1 MAKKDF
7 PKFDTAEV
15 LAVAQA
21 IFRLEGNRINRGDF
35 DFVTKKHGISSK
47 SQLVAHFDNTVP
59 IVVTAED
66 REIAQVMPAHIQ
78 QKIIMDTLT
87 GKDIGDF
94 VADINTIVSREHV
107 HQFDLGRA
115 VWAPKL
121 YADMVKQSGDQ
132 EDIARYAIT
141 SGYIG
146 KIKDKL
152 ELQFFPVSIKFSRE
166 YNCFRHLGHDG
177 AGNLIGFLNKN
188 KIELDC
194 RILGRVKSHAVSK
207 YNNNAKVTYLNYV
220 REIS

>member
-35 DFVTKKHGISSK
+35 DFVTKKQGISSK
-47 SQLVAHFDNTVP
+47 SQLVAHFDNSVP
-59 IVVTAED
+59 VEVTAAD
-66 REIAQVMPAHIQ
+66 REIAQGIPEHLQ

-94 VADINTIVSREHV
+94 VADINTIISREHV

-132 EDIARYAIT
+132 EDIARYAMT
-141 SGYIG
+141 SVYVGRP
-146 KIKDKL
+146 KEKL
-152 ELQFFPVSIKFSRE
+152 ELDFYPIYTKFSRE

-188 KIELDC
+188 NIEHDC
-194 RILGRVKSHAVSK
+194 RIQGRVKSHSVSR
-207 YNNNAKVTYLNYV
+207 YNNNGKVTYLNYV
-220 REIS
+220 REIA